1 MELDDLK
8 NTWEDISNQVNK
20 KNNLNT
26 QIIDQ
31 MTKKK
36 YHSNLKK
43 IAYPEFAGVLVCL
56 MGAIYIGFNFGKLD
70 TYFLQITGA
79 VSILL
84 LLTLSALSL
93 LSLHK
98 FTRNIDLNKSY
109 AETLKDFAVQ
119 KLQFH
124 KFQKVNVTLSY
135 LLLVTTIILFSKFFA
150 ARDIT
155 DSKYFWTFS
164 FSLGYIF
171 LLFYSKWVAKYYK
184 NTLRQTEELLKEL
197 AA

>member
-8 NTWEDISNQVNK
+8 KAWEDISNQVNK
-20 KNNLNT
+20 NESLNP

-31 MTKKK
+31 MTKNK
-36 YHSNLKK
+36 YQANLKK
-43 IAYPEFAGVLVCL
+43 IAYPEFAGVLICL
-56 MGAIYIGFNFGKLD
+56 MGAIYIAFNFGKLD
-70 TYFLQITGA
+70 TYFLQITGV
-79 VSILL
+79 VSIMLL
-84 LLTLSALSL
+84 LILSVLSL
-93 LSLHK
+93 LSLQK
-98 FTRNIDLNKSY
+98 FNRNIDLNKSY
-109 AETLKDFAVQ
+109 AETLKVFAVQ

-124 KFQKVNVTLSY
+124 KFQKINVTLSY

-150 ARDIT
+150 AKDIT

-171 LLFYSKWVAKYYK
+171 LLFYSKWVTKYYK
-184 NTLRQTEELLKEL
+184 NTLRQAEELLKEL